1 MIKYTLTILITT
13 KERLFWR
20 KFMERKIEADIQQD
34 EIAKPANVDSIPTLI
49 EFVSVRV
56 HEAGFKD
63 DKIREIGL
71 AVEEALRNIISFS
84 CPDGKGEIRITF
96 NIHDSGTLLIE
107 IIDSG
112 VPFNMLLAGTFS
124 ELEDFFEPGKVPSNK
139 MMKKA
144 IKNIEYRRG
153 TDRNTLL
160 FTIPPNS
167 AGTR

>member
-1 MIKYTLTILITT
+1 
-13 KERLFWR
+13 
-20 KFMERKIEADIQQD
+20 MERKAEVESQPD
-34 EIAKPANVDSIPTLI
+34 EITKPANIDSIPALI

-56 HEAGFKD
+56 HEAGFED
-63 DKIREIGL
+63 NKIREIGL
-71 AVEEALRNIISFS
+71 AVEEALQNIIRFS
-84 CPDGKGEIRITF
+84 CPDGKGEIRIIF
-96 NIHDSGTLLIE
+96 NVHDSGTLLIE

-112 VPFNMLLAGTFS
+112 TPLNILLAGTFT
-124 ELEDFFEPGKVPSNK
+124 ELDDFFEPGKVPSNK

>member
-1 MIKYTLTILITT
+1 
-13 KERLFWR
+13 
-20 KFMERKIEADIQQD
+20 MEKKIEGEVQPD
-34 EIAKPANVDSIPTLI
+34 EIAKPANADSIPTLI

-56 HEAGFKD
+56 REAGFED
-63 DKIREIGL
+63 NKIMDIGL
-71 AVEEALRNIISFS
+71 AVEEALQNIIHFA

-96 NIHDSGTLLIE
+96 NVHDSGTLLIE

-112 VPFNMLLAGTFS
+112 VPFNILLAGTFA
-124 ELEDFFEPGKVPSNK
+124 ELEDFFEPGKVPFNK

>member
-1 MIKYTLTILITT
+1 
-13 KERLFWR
+13 
-20 KFMERKIEADIQQD
+20 MEKKLESEVQTD
-34 EIAKPANVDSIPTLI
+34 EIVKPANIDSIPNLI
-49 EFVSVRV
+49 DFVSVRV
-56 HEAGFKD
+56 REAGFED
-63 DKIREIGL
+63 DKIKGIGL
-71 AVEEALRNIISFS
+71 AVEEALQNITNFS

-112 VPFNMLLAGTFS
+112 KPFNMLLAGTFS
-124 ELEDFFEPGKVPSNK
+124 ELDDFYEPGKVPSNK

-153 TDRNTLL
+153 SDRNTLL
-160 FTIPPNS
+160 FTVPPNS

>member
-1 MIKYTLTILITT
+1 
-13 KERLFWR
+13 
-20 KFMERKIEADIQQD
+20 MERKFESEAQPD
-34 EIAKPANVDSIPTLI
+34 EITKPANINSIPALT

-56 HEAGFKD
+56 REAGFSDEKN
-63 DKIREIGL
+63 KAIGL
-71 AVEEALRNIISFS
+71 AVEEALQNIIRFA
-84 CPDGKGEIRITF
+84 CPDGKGDIRITF

-107 IIDSG
+107 IVDSG
-112 VPFNMLLAGTFS
+112 IPFNMLLAGTFS
-124 ELEDFFEPGKVPSNK
+124 ELEDFYESGKIPSNK

-153 TDRNTLL
+153 TDRNTIL

>member
-1 MIKYTLTILITT
+1 
-13 KERLFWR
+13 
-20 KFMERKIEADIQQD
+20 MERKIEGEPQPD
-34 EIAKPANVDSIPTLI
+34 EITKPANKDSIPALT

-56 HEAGFKD
+56 REAGFSDERNKA
-63 DKIREIGL
+63 IEL
-71 AVEEALRNIISFS
+71 AVEEALQNIVRFA
-84 CPDGKGEIRITF
+84 CKDGKGEIHIIF

-107 IIDSG
+107 IVDSG

-124 ELEDFFEPGKVPSNK
+124 ELEDFYEPGKVPSNK

-153 TDRNTLL
+153 TERNTLL